1 MAVLSG
7 NIDSADEIALLTF
20 LSTPISG
27 EHSTNIP
34 NPSSLVAKIPVL
46 TSKSLNG
53 RYLEILSLSVILLQS
68 CTVENIY
75 LSPREVPKKISFSFG
90 FEF

>member
-7 NIDSADEIALLTF
+7 NIDSADEIALSTF
-20 LSTPISG
+20 LSTPIRG
-27 EHSTNIP
+27 EHSTKMP
-34 NPSSLVAKIPVL
+34 KPSSLVAKIPVFV
-46 TSKSLNG
+46 SKSLNG
-53 RYLEILSLSVILLQS
+53 KYLEILSLSVILLQP

-75 LSPREVPKKISFSFG
+75 LSPIDEPKKISFSFG